1 MREMESSHE
10 KRKRHEELVERPA
23 KPPQPRVAGRGR

>member
-1 MREMESSHE
+1 MRELESSQE
-10 KRKRHEELVERPA
+10 KWKRHEELVEMPA